1 MIDKLTSRFI
11 LFYFRKTDYEI
22 EEKRISYFT
31 KTILLV
37 TISLFGIL
45 AIIGI
50 VIHPNINA
58 SDYSLWLGIA
68 IVAVIFLIFKRGYVN
83 LAGILFV
90 ITFWLTDTALAFT
103 FEGVRDVAIVAYI
116 LLILIAMLIT
126 KPWQAL
132 ATGILSLISLW
143 VIFYFEYKK
152 IIIPKADTAFNYS
165 IEFSVILFFVIVLIN
180 LNAKS
185 YYDFYKRIQKE
196 LEDRKLAEK
205 ALIQAKNKAEES
217 DRLKTAFMNNI
228 SHEVRTPLNGILGF
242 SQLILQPDLS
252 EEEKSFYLEVLNDSS
267 DRLVNTITNYMD
279 ISLLTSGN
287 LSANKQP
294 VSIHKLLNEI
304 YQKFYNKCKSKN
316 LKLILQIP
324 TESNDNFLQCDASY
338 FEKSVSHLVDNAI
351 KFTQTGSI
359 ELGYYLSNNFY
370 EIFVKDTGFGINSE
384 ASGKIFDYFTQGEVS
399 SSRGYEGSGLGLS
412 IAKGLVELMGGKI
425 KFESTEGKG
434 SAFYIVFPAQEE
446 IINPVFSNIKIP
458 MPESKVLP
466 VILLVDDDELSLD
479 LYKAILK
486 ETSFKYLV
494 TRNGLE
500 AIEACRKYS
509 EISLVLMD
517 IKMPVMDGYT
527 ATQKIRE
534 FRKDLTIVAVTA
546 YAMIGDKEKAINAGC
561 TDCITKPIS
570 PVLLL
575 SSINKYLVNR
585 PIPSSIQ
592 S

>member
-11 LFYFRKTDYEI
+11 LFYFRKTDDEI
-22 EEKRISYFT
+22 EERRISYFT
-31 KTILLV
+31 NTILLV
-37 TISLFGIL
+37 TISLLVIL

-50 VIHPNINA
+50 VIHPEINV
-58 SDYSLWLGIA
+58 SDYALWMEIA
-68 IVAVIFLIFKRGYVN
+68 IVAIIYLIFKRVNVN
-83 LAGILFV
+83 LAGLLYV

-126 KPWQAL
+126 RPWQAL

-143 VIFYFEYKK
+143 VIFHFEQNR
-152 IIIPKADTAFNYS
+152 IIIPKPDSSLNYS
-165 IEFSVILFFVIVLIN
+165 IEFSVILVFVIVLIN

-185 YYDFYKRIQKE
+185 YHDFYKRIQKE

-205 ALIQAKNKAEES
+205 ELIQAKEKAEES

-242 SQLILQPDLS
+242 SHLLFCPEIS
-252 EEEKSFYLEVLNDSS
+252 EEEKIFYLEVINDSS

-287 LSANKQP
+287 LAANKKP
-294 VSIHKLLNEI
+294 VNINSLLNEI
-304 YQKFYNKCKSKN
+304 YQKFYKKCKSKN
-316 LKLILQIP
+316 LLFILQIP
-324 TESNDNFLQCDASY
+324 SGRNENTLQCDPSY

-359 ELGYYLSNNFY
+359 VLGYYLSGSSY
-370 EIFVKDTGFGINSE
+370 EIFVKDTGSGINSE
-384 ASGKIFDYFTQGEVS
+384 AYGKIFDYFTQGEVS

-425 KFESTEGKG
+425 KLESAQGKG
-434 SAFYIVFPAQEE
+434 STFYIVFPVQGE
-446 IINPVFSNIKIP
+446 IINPVYSNIMLSKS
-458 MPESKVLP
+458 ESRVSP
-466 VILLVDDDELSLD
+466 VILLVDDDEFSLN

-486 ETSFKYLV
+486 ETSFKYIV
-494 TRNGLE
+494 TRNGSE
-500 AIEACRKYS
+500 AVEACREYS
-509 EISLVLMD
+509 SISIVLMD
-517 IKMPVMDGYT
+517 LKMPVMDGYT

-534 FRKDLTIVAVTA
+534 FRKDLPIVAVTA

-570 PVLLL
+570 PSLLL
-575 SSINKYLVNR
+575 SSINKHLVCE
-585 PIPSSIQ
+585 PESFTIQ
-592 S
+592 L

>member
-1 MIDKLTSRFI
+1 MIRKLTSRFI
-11 LFYFRKTDYEI
+11 LFSFRKTDDEI
-22 EEKRISYFT
+22 EKRRISYFT
-31 KTILLV
+31 NTILLV
-37 TISLFGIL
+37 TISSLVIL

-50 VIHPNINA
+50 VIHPDINV
-58 SDYSLWLGIA
+58 SDYTLWLEIA
-68 IVAVIFLIFKRGYVN
+68 IVAIIYVTFKNGNVN
-83 LAGILFV
+83 LAGLLFV

-143 VIFYFEYKK
+143 VIFYFEHNR
-152 IIIPKADTAFNYS
+152 IIIPKTDSSLNYS
-165 IEFSVILFFVIVLIN
+165 IEFSVILVFVIVLIN

-185 YYDFYKRIQKE
+185 YHDFYKRIQKE

-205 ALIQAKNKAEES
+205 ELIQAKEKAEES

-242 SQLILQPDLS
+242 SHLLFRPEIS
-252 EEEKSFYLEVLNDSS
+252 EEEKIFYLEVLDDSS

-279 ISLLTSGN
+279 SSLLTSGN
-287 LSANKQP
+287 LAANKKP
-294 VSIHKLLNEI
+294 VNINELLNEI
-304 YQKFYNKCKSKN
+304 YQKFYKKCKSKN
-316 LKLILQIP
+316 LLFILQIP
-324 TESNDNFLQCDASY
+324 SDRNENILQCDPFY

-359 ELGYYLSNNFY
+359 VLGYTQSDSFY
-370 EIFVKDTGFGINSE
+370 EVFVKDTGSGISSE
-384 ASGKIFDYFTQGEVS
+384 AYGKIFDYFTQGEVS

-425 KFESTEGKG
+425 KLESAQGKG
-434 SAFYIVFPAQEE
+434 STFYIVFPVQGE
-446 IINPVFSNIKIP
+446 ILYPVYSNNKLSKP
-458 MPESKVLP
+458 DSKVSS
-466 VILLVDDDELSLD
+466 VILLVDDDEFSLN

-486 ETSFKYLV
+486 ETSFKYIIA
-494 TRNGLE
+494 RNGLE
-500 AIEACRKYS
+500 AVEACREYS
-509 EISLVLMD
+509 AISIVIMD
-517 IKMPVMDGYT
+517 LKMPVMDGYT
-527 ATQKIRE
+527 ATQNIRE
-534 FRKDLTIVAVTA
+534 FRKDLPIVAVTA

-570 PVLLL
+570 PSLLL
-575 SSINKYLVNR
+575 SSINKHLVNE
-585 PIPSSIQ
+585 PVSSTIQ